1 MKNPDAI
8 YAFNFPYTQPQ
19 VTGTGCGWTKKN
31 MEQKIKQKNQSQN

>member
-19 VTGTGCGWTKKN
+19 VSGTGWTKKN